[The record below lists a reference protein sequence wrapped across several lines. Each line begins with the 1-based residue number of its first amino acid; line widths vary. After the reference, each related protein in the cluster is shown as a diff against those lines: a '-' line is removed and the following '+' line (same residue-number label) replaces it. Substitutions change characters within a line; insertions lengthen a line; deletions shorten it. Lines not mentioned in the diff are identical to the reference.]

1 MVMVNG
7 NKNLI
12 FNSVVT
18 TFYEATYSYTHNQ
31 AVAVPYLTYPNVTD
45 LTTVRVAL
53 IKPELR
59 V

>member
-1 MVMVNG
+1 MG
-7 NKNLI
+7 TRI